1 MTDLSPGEVVEIE
14 VGQKKVG
21 QKRAYAQITHY
32 HPSYPPVVRA
42 LDGLYDARPSDLAA
56 LVAGKTRFVTMI
68 PLGTALTRAGARF
81 ESLGQFDIPAEH
93 RDFPTFRMPIR
104 DKKGEVVYWWFWDGC
119 GLRYDVELIAEQ
131 DALPLREVMSG
142 TRFLELVA
150 A

>member
-1 MTDLSPGEVVEIE
+1 MTDLSLGEVVEIE
-14 VGQKKVG
+14 VGQKK
-21 QKRAYAQITHY
+21 AYAQITHY

-42 LDGLYDARPSDLAA
+42 LDTLYDVRPSDLAM
-56 LVAGKTRFVTMI
+56 LVAGKTRFVVMI
-68 PLGTALTRAGARF
+68 PLETALTCAGAEF
-81 ESLGQFDIPAEH
+81 ESLGQFDVPAEH

-104 DKKGEVVYWWFWDGC
+104 DKKGEIVYWWFWDGR
-119 GLRYDVELIAEQ
+119 GLEYNVELTAEQ